1 MKKRLLAMLLVLM
14 LVVSLLPVGALADG
28 EIWDGHGT
36 FSYHITDSS
45 LNAMVAK
52 YNKGSD

>member
-14 LVVSLLPVGALADG
+14 LVVSLLPVGALAAG
-28 EIWDGHGT
+28 QIYQGNET

-45 LNAMVAK
+45 LQAMVDK
-52 YNKGSD
+52 YNTSG